1 MPRKLIKRMCSLA
14 VLLLMSLQMLA
25 QETTINGT
33 VLSGTDNEPI
43 IGVTVREKGTKNAAI
58 TDLDGNFNLKV
69 SNAGATLEFS
79 YIGYTTFS
87 LAATQNMK
95 VVMSED
101 AQSLNELVVVGYQ
114 TQRKADL
121 TGAVA
126 VVSTKSLKTSA
137 DTDPMRA

>member
-58 TDLDGNFNLKV
+58 TDLT
-69 SNAGATLEFS
+69 ATS
-79 YIGYTTFS
+79 IS
-87 LAATQNMK
+87 
-95 VVMSED
+95 
-101 AQSLNELVVVGYQ
+101 
-114 TQRKADL
+114 R
-121 TGAVA
+121 
-126 VVSTKSLKTSA
+126 
-137 DTDPMRA
+137 